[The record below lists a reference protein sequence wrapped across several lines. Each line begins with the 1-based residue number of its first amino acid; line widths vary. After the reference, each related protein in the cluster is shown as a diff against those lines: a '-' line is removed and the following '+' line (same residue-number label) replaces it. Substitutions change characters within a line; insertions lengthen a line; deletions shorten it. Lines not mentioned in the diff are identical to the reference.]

1 MSTTWSNSK
10 KTGREREGGASRL
23 LFCSY
28 VLDNPP
34 MRLFVWFLRGLV
46 FFILLGFALK
56 NDAVVTLHFF
66 FDSEWRLP
74 LIVII
79 LFAFAAG
86 LLLGVTAAVV
96 NLLHQRREIRR
107 LKDAQ
112 PEDMPLRERPSP
124 VDYPR
129 SI

>member
-1 MSTTWSNSK
+1 
-10 KTGREREGGASRL
+10 
-23 LFCSY
+23 
-28 VLDNPP
+28 

-56 NDAVVTLHFF
+56 NDAVVTLRFF
-66 FDSEWRLP
+66 FESEWHLP

-79 LFAFAAG
+79 LIAFAAG

-112 PEDMPLRERPSP
+112 PEDTPLRERSSP